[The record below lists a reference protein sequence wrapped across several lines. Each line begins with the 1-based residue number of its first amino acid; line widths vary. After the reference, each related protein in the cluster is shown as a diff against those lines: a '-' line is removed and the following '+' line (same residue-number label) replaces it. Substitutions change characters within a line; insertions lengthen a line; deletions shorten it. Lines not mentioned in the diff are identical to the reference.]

1 MVRKGGLEPP
11 HLTAPDPKS
20 GASANSATFAQ
31 PNEKANKFPVWAQR
45 LGSRLGKSSALLR
58 ECHST
63 RLNYYDNDKINEHIN
78 TTEARSL

>member
-31 PNEKANKFPVWAQR
+31 PNEKANKFPVCVQR
-45 LGSRLGKSSALLR
+45 LAGELSKSLALLLPASGSRI
-58 ECHST
+58 
-63 RLNYYDNDKINEHIN
+63 NYSHNDKINPLKIII
-78 TTEARSL
+78 

>member
-31 PNEKANKFPVWAQR
+31 PNEKANKFPVWVQR
-45 LGSRLGKSSALLR
+45 LGGKLSKSPALLR
-58 ECHST
+58 ARNST
-63 RLNYYDNDKINEHIN
+63 RLNYYDSDKMNKRIN
-78 TTEARSL
+78 TY